1 MEQFVSRLIEPGH
14 INSLASLLLKLT
26 APGVPDTYQGEELWD
41 LSLVDP
47 DNRRP
52 VDFDLRQRLLGELNS
67 LSVEQVWQ
75 RREEGLPKLW
85 LACKAL
91 QFRRRHPELFGAR
104 STYEPLHAQGSK
116 AVHAVAFTRAGAV
129 ATIVPRL
136 VIGLKNDWAE
146 TTLRLPEGTWHNE
159 LTGEDLPGGER
170 LLSELLRPVPRRLAL
185 QEDAALVAQ
194 ASSTLRADGIPP
206 PK

>member
-1 MEQFVSRLIEPGH
+1 M
-14 INSLASLLLKLT
+14 
-26 APGVPDTYQGEELWD
+26 PDTYQGEELWD

-85 LACKAL
+85 LTCKAL
-91 QFRRRHPELFGAR
+91 QFRRRHPELFGAG
-104 STYEPLHAQGSK
+104 STYEPLQAQGSK
-116 AVHAVAFTRAGAV
+116 TVHALAFARAGAV
-129 ATIVPRL
+129 VTIVPRL

-146 TTLRLPEGTWHNE
+146 TTLRLPDGTWHNE
-159 LTGEDLPGGER
+159 LTSEDIAGGER
-170 LLSELLRPVPRRLAL
+170 PMAESCSAGHPSRCSPGRLRV
-185 QEDAALVAQ
+185 E
-194 ASSTLRADGIPP
+194 G
-206 PK
+206 